1 MNKVKIDLF
10 IYKTPHIETIYNLTY
25 NLKLLKN
32 INIKKTYTKMNLHKM
47 YKLQGGGRVF
57 QKHVVRTNFIWLRK
71 K

>member
-32 INIKKTYTKMNLHKM
+32 INIKKNI
-47 YKLQGGGRVF
+47 YKNEPPQNV
-57 QKHVVRTNFIWLRK
+57 
-71 K
+71 

>member
-32 INIKKTYTKMNLHKM
+32 INIKNI
-47 YKLQGGGRVF
+47 
-57 QKHVVRTNFIWLRK
+57 QKNQPPQNV
-71 K
+71 